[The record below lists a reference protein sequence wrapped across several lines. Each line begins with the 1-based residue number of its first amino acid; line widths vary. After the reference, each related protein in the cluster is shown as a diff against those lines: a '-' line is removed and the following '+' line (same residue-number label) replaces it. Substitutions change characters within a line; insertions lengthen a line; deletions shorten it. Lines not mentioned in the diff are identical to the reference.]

1 MNPNDPLVPK
11 IEFGEVGDD
20 NRATVT
26 IEMVPTLRHLRR
38 TAATPVGLSMLE
50 APTNTPHNT

>member
-20 NRATVT
+20 NMVTVT
-26 IEMVPTLRHLRR
+26 IEMIPPSATYDVP
-38 TAATPVGLSMLE
+38 
-50 APTNTPHNT
+50 